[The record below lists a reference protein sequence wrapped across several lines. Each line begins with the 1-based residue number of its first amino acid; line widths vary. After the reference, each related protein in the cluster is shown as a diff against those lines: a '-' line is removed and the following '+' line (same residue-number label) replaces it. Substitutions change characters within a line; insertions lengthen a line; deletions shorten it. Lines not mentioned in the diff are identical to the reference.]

1 MELLHR
7 RRFLE
12 LGAGGVTLSALA
24 GAAAAQTY
32 PSRPIT
38 IVVPYAAGGP
48 TDTLGR
54 ILADGMRVVLN
65 QSIIIENVVGANGSI
80 GVGRVAA
87 ANGDGYT
94 LVLGL
99 WNTHV
104 SNGAV
109 YPLKYDLVKDFAP
122 ISLISNGPQLIS
134 ARKGVPADDLKTFIA
149 WLKANPDKATQ
160 GSAGLGSSGHV
171 CGILFRQETGTQ
183 FQHVPYRG
191 SGPAMQDLISGQI
204 DLMIDN
210 IAVTLPQVRSGTIKG
225 YAVTASRRSLQAP
238 DIPTAHEAGLSN
250 FYFSIWFGLFAPKG
264 TPKDVIVKLNDTV
277 TAALSNDSIRA
288 RFANLGQEVAARDQQ
303 TPQALGALQKAD
315 IEKWWPI
322 IKAANIRGE

>member
-1 MELLHR
+1 VKPPHR
-7 RRFLE
+7 RRFLQ
-12 LGAGGVTLSALA
+12 LA
-24 GAAAAQTY
+24 TGAAALPAVSRMARAQTY
-32 PSRPIT
+32 PARPVT

-54 ILADGMRVVLN
+54 ILAEGLRAVLG
-65 QSIIIENVVGANGSI
+65 QSVIIENVVGANGSI
-80 GVGRVAA
+80 GVGRVAGA
-87 ANGDGYT
+87 IGDGYT

-122 ISLISNGPQLIS
+122 ISLISNGPQLIA
-134 ARKGVPADDLKTFIA
+134 ARRSMPADDLTSLIA
-149 WLKANPDKATQ
+149 WLKANPDKASQ

-171 CGILFRQETGTQ
+171 CGMLFRRETGTQ

-191 SGPAMQDLISGQI
+191 SAPAMQDLVSGQI

-210 IAVTLPQVRSGTIKG
+210 IAVTLPQVRAGTIKG
-225 YAVTASRRSLQAP
+225 YAVTAGSRSLQAS
-238 DIPTAHEAGLSN
+238 DIPTAHEAGLPG
-250 FYFSIWFGLFAPKG
+250 FYFSIWFGLFAPRG
-264 TPKDVIVKLNDTV
+264 TPKDVLAKLNDAVRT
-277 TAALSNDSIRA
+277 TLSDPGIRG
-288 RFANLGQEVAARDQQ
+288 RFAELGQEVPSREQQ
-303 TPQALGALQKAD
+303 TPEALGALQKAD

-322 IKAANIRGE
+322 IKAANIKGE